1 MVASTRFKR
10 LFLTGRSYTLF
21 MPALVKTYTEQSA
34 HSGIRSAIEYA
45 VDRFYALH
53 KESFLYQSVH
63 IIGQI
68 AMLLEHDEDWFSKGI
83 FDMFAS
89 LRKTT
94 TASSIDM
101 GGIYNSNRIEERE
114 ALLIHTADETPQTFL
129 AAIRRGESQSSWQMK
144 FELPE
149 EYESVQL
156 SMDDFVRLLLT
167 VIAHDLTISRAQHFL
182 RLLRLLSRHLYNSSA
197 STRAVLAEGIAAL
210 GAIFTRAFSKPKG
223 GELPKSIPEQEED
236 TVLNAAPGIESL
248 GREKSR
254 IPSDSKA
261 MRMDF
266 MHLVL
271 AFGLAG
277 GSVSPAVVQQTFDV
291 TRSLLKDWAEG
302 GFLVIADFLSKFV
315 QMLLIREEP
324 LAIKETVDFLH
335 GLVPILHAFMMVDFT
350 GVLETILKLLQV
362 PIYSA
367 DVAFSQ
373 VVVDEICSAGL
384 AACDLASS
392 ENQLMNLSYRPTLIS
407 LISNAIF
414 LREVDIIGE
423 LEKRPPTHNF
433 LSGVV
438 LPLTLVMKTGAHI
451 IGDSTRTNVHRRAL
465 TNAWLRLLFYA
476 MAACQKS
483 RRDLD
488 DVSKISRGIGSLR
501 SKSIDSQKR
510 ESALWKSHI
519 PTLMIALQI
528 IKVVVIRGADDISSV
543 PRLGIWERLGI
554 FLRTMLAEGDADFAL
569 KPETGH
575 STRTTPTGS
584 PRSSAQLELPAANS
598 GYNLFVS
605 TSSSL
610 NTTAQL
616 FPSDDNAKFARPGF
630 IDYCLWSM
638 LEFVSSYRSPLRM
651 QLKILAMEKV
661 LGIEHELT
669 QGARS
674 SHPPY
679 PSSPSDRRL
688 SASISLRARQRA
700 STRGVPSSP
709 DSSPYLH
716 HSRSNLSSSPSNAS
730 PVLRPLSPVQLG
742 LSPSMLEI
750 PSTSTRRP
758 GYAVSPV
765 TPYDR
770 APGWP
775 KIVHLGPASPSA
787 TFPPV
792 PSPSIGLGLRRYSHV
807 GTTQVESTASQTRDA
822 KLRSLPL
829 AQETYR
835 RIRGVQAFMGCS
847 QLLPMPGSRS
857 TVVIGDK
864 DDAALPLW
872 TKTQALTSIVDET
885 NALLAELV
893 DPSATSQDE
902 ASIIVEI
909 EPSTPIT
916 P

>member
-1 MVASTRFKR
+1 
-10 LFLTGRSYTLF
+10 

-34 HSGIRSAIEYA
+34 HPGIRSAIEYA

-63 IIGQI
+63 VIGQVAI
-68 AMLLEHDEDWFSKGI
+68 LLEHDEDWFSKGI

-129 AAIRRGESQSSWQMK
+129 AAIRRGESQSTWQMK
-144 FELPE
+144 SELPE

-182 RLLRLLSRHLYNSSA
+182 RLLRLLSCHLYNASA

-210 GAIFTRAFSKPKG
+210 GAIFMRAFSKPKG
-223 GELPKSIPEQEED
+223 GELPKPIPEQEED

-248 GREKSR
+248 GKEKSR
-254 IPSDSKA
+254 TPSDSKA

-277 GSVSPAVVQQTFDV
+277 GFVSPALVQQTFDV

-302 GFLVIADFLSKFV
+302 FLAIADFLSKFL

-324 LAIKETVDFLH
+324 LAVKETVDILH
-335 GLVPILHAFMMVDFT
+335 GLAPILHAFMTVDFT
-350 GVLETILKLLQV
+350 GVLETILRLLQV
-362 PIYSA
+362 PIYSS
-367 DVAFSQ
+367 DVAFSR

-407 LISNAIF
+407 LISSAIF

-433 LSGVV
+433 LAGVV
-438 LPLTLVMKTGAHI
+438 LPLTLVMKTGAQI
-451 IGDSTRTNVHRRAL
+451 IGDSTRTDVHRRAL

-476 MAACQKS
+476 MTACQKS

-488 DVSKISRGIGSLR
+488 DVSKMSRGIGSLR

-528 IKVVVIRGADDISSV
+528 IKVVVVRGADDISSI

-554 FLRTMLAEGDADFAL
+554 FLRTMLGEGNADFAL
-569 KPETGH
+569 KPETGQ

-605 TSSSL
+605 TSSNL
-610 NTTAQL
+610 NTAAQL

-630 IDYCLWSM
+630 FDYCLWSM
-638 LEFVSSYRSPLRM
+638 LEFISSYRSPLRM

-661 LGIEHELT
+661 LDIEHKL
-669 QGARS
+669 ARS
-674 SHPPY
+674 SRPPY

-700 STRGVPSSP
+700 STRGGPSSP
-709 DSSPYLH
+709 DSSPFLH
-716 HSRSNLSSSPSNAS
+716 HSQSNLSSSPSNAS

-775 KIVHLGPASPSA
+775 KIVHLGPASPSV
-787 TFPPV
+787 TFPPE
-792 PSPSIGLGLRRYSHV
+792 PSPSIGLGFRRYSHV
-807 GTTQVESTASQTRDA
+807 GTTQAESSTAPQTRDA
-822 KLRSLPL
+822 KLGSLPL

-835 RIRGVQAFMGCS
+835 RIRGVQAFMGYS

-864 DDAALPLW
+864 EDAALSPW
-872 TKTQALTSIVDET
+872 TKTQALTSVVEET

-893 DPSATSQDE
+893 DPSATSQDD
-902 ASIIVEI
+902 ASITVEI